1 MKWRNQFL
9 ALFCL
14 IVFFA
19 FGVFY
24 FRYWVIQ
31 KPFGIILFI
40 GEGLDA
46 QTLAA
51 ARIYAGSAD
60 KPLTIDAFAYT
71 ALLKNYS
78 ADSATPDAAAAAT
91 AIATGIKVRN
101 GSVAVDSQGHNLMN
115 LLDLARD
122 SGRMTGLIT
131 NGNVTAPTMA
141 SFYGH
146 TVAPN
151 QWEDLARQLVEA
163 DDIDLVLGGGS
174 SDFLPQAQGGRR
186 TDERDLL
193 SAVREGGYDFVQT
206 LEELEEVPRWRR
218 AKLFGLFS
226 ESELAFGDELDI
238 LDDQPTLPD
247 MVRRGIE
254 LLQFHRGGYLL
265 VVDAALM
272 RKAATQQQGQRMLAE
287 ALELDRAVSVALRY
301 AGTKSAIFVCSD
313 VAVGGEGV
321 RGMSSHS
328 APASEHRDSPSS
340 ERKSVDAAQ
349 PTSESAAAPLQF
361 QGATISRSDESPRPE
376 IPPSGSVAPA
386 HIALA
391 PAEDVLAFGTGLGAE
406 ALRGTQ
412 ESTAIFEIIR
422 DNL

>member
-1 MKWRNQFL
+1 MTSEESGFYIGYVKWRNQLL

-46 QTLAA
+46 QILAA
-51 ARIYAGSAD
+51 ARIHAGGAD
-60 KPLTIDAFAYT
+60 KPLAIDSLAYS

-78 ADSATPDAAAAAT
+78 ADSATPDPAAAAT
-91 AIATGIKVRN
+91 AIATGTKVRN
-101 GSVAVDSQGHNLMN
+101 GAVAVDAEGHHLTS
-115 LLDLARD
+115 LLDLAHD
-122 SGRMTGLIT
+122 TGRVTGLIT
-131 NGNVTAPTMA
+131 NGNLTAPTAA

-146 TVAPN
+146 TADQYQSKN
-151 QWEDLARQLVEA
+151 LAGQLVEA
-163 DDIDLVLGGGS
+163 SDIDLVLGGGS
-174 SDFLPQAQGGRR
+174 ADFFPQSQGGRR
-186 TDERDLL
+186 TDQKDLT
-193 SAVREGGYDFVQT
+193 SVVQEAGYDFVRT

-226 ESELAFGDELDI
+226 ESELAFEDELEI
-238 LDDQPTLPD
+238 LDDQPTLSD

-272 RKAATQQQGQRMLAE
+272 RKAARQRQGERRLAE
-287 ALELDRAVSVALRY
+287 AVEFDRAVSVALRY
-301 AGTKSAIFVCSD
+301 AGNKSAIFVCSD
-313 VAVGGEGV
+313 VAGD
-321 RGMSSHS
+321 S
-328 APASEHRDSPSS
+328 ADPSRSTPSENPKPASES
-340 ERKSVDAAQ
+340 SVDRSHSETASPALGASAAADI
-349 PTSESAAAPLQF
+349 PPSESAVFPV
-361 QGATISRSDESPRPE
+361 T
-376 IPPSGSVAPA
+376 PSLTNTP
-386 HIALA
+386 
-391 PAEDVLAFGTGLGAE
+391 EDVLAFGSGLGADP
-406 ALRGTQ
+406 LHGTQ
-412 ESTAIFEIIR
+412 ENTAIFDIIR